1 MIGYTIDKERRQA
14 RTEWAELTL
23 GEYLAIAGSD
33 STTEALCLLSR
44 LSPQELDLPEALPLV
59 EACSKLLESEPYGIR
74 PEWLMQNLG
83 KEGVGRLELCRQ
95 YLSEHGGQPESQEQP
110 EGAYPLLYA
119 VYRWPEE
126 YDALYALSGAGMP
139 LQLVERAKAVGLVEA
154 LGVVFHILAEMKRL
168 DERYGPLLQKELTEE
183 QYTAGIERFEK
194 YGFFATI
201 RSLAGDSL
209 PEAYRWLEMPADVF
223 YTTLCLDTEKV
234 DYEEKYRKILSEQ
247 K

>member
-1 MIGYTIDKERRQA
+1 MIGYTIDDERRQA
-14 RTEWAELTL
+14 CTEWAELTL

-33 STTEALCLLSR
+33 STTETLCLLSR
-44 LSPQELDLPEALPLV
+44 LSPQELELPEALPLV
-59 EACSKLLESEPYGIR
+59 QACNELLESEPFGSR
-74 PEWLMQNLG
+74 PEWLKKNLG
-83 KEGVGRLELCRQ
+83 EEGVGRLELCRQ
-95 YLSEHGGQPESQEQP
+95 YLSEHEEQP

-126 YDALYALSGAGMP
+126 YDALYALSGAGLP

-168 DERYGPLLQKELTEE
+168 DERYGPLLEKELTEE
-183 QYTAGIERFEK
+183 QYQAGLERFEK

-209 PEAYRWLEMPADVF
+209 PEAQRWLEMPADVF
-223 YTTLCLDTEKV
+223 YTTLCLDTERA